1 MAAWI
6 WILIPLVA
14 IIGGYIIDY
23 QKNKLKWRSATESSE
38 SELEELRAVVTGLR
52 KRIENLEAIAA
63 NLDAWPEEEA
73 SGRIADSWAELDP
86 DQIKKR
92 TKESYPK
99 RLKREETNKYG
110 K

>member
-23 QKNKLKWRSATESSE
+23 QKNKLKWHSATASNE
-38 SELEELRAVVTGLR
+38 SELEELHSLVTGLR

-63 NLDAWPEEEA
+63 SLDAWPEEDK
-73 SGRIADSWAELDP
+73 SGRIADSLADL
-86 DQIKKR
+86 DQIKKENER
-92 TKESYPK
+92 IVSEKVKSGG
-99 RLKREETNKYG
+99 R
-110 K
+110 